1 MQVSFKSMIHS
12 AARSRGAWLL
22 LVVAAV
28 ACIGCQAVAPQD
40 WSGLKSAREE
50 QKILKLAKRDPFPS
64 PADVG
69 LDSPTTVP

>member
-1 MQVSFKSMIHS
+1 MQNSTMS
-12 AARSRGAWLL
+12 AMPVARRGRAGIALIL
-22 LVVAAV
+22 AVVACV
-28 ACIGCQAVAPQD
+28 GCQAAVPND
-40 WSGLKSAREE
+40 WAGMKSIREE